1 MLLRPTLRAALIA
14 LLALPF
20 AAQAFADAAADTK
33 KEIQKLYMKR
43 DAAAQKKDVNGALS
57 AYSPDFVYIAKDG
70 QKGGL
75 KVLKKK
81 LIPLFA
87 LMQSVKAT
95 TAVQSFAL
103 KGKDATATV
112 KEHLE
117 MLVVNPN
124 TQVPQK
130 FVADAV
136 SEDLWTK
143 TGQGWLQK
151 RSKTKTEKASLDGK
165 SIDDKLDLSEKPA
178 AGHPNGKIKVN
189 PPKRVN

>member
-1 MLLRPTLRAALIA
+1 MMLLRPCLRAAFIMIPA
-14 LLALPF
+14 LLFVSVVRAETSS
-20 AAQAFADAAADTK
+20 DAK
-33 KEIQKLYMKR
+33 KAIQSAYVKR
-43 DAAAQKKDVNGALS
+43 DAAAQKKDINGALT

-70 QKGGL
+70 QKGDL

-95 TAVQSFAL
+95 TAVQSFAM

-130 FVADAV
+130 FIA
-136 SEDLWTK
+136 
-143 TGQGWLQK
+143 
-151 RSKTKTEKASLDGK
+151 
-165 SIDDKLDLSEKPA
+165 
-178 AGHPNGKIKVN
+178 
-189 PPKRVN
+189 